1 VCAQRRWKVD
11 KKDNNILN
19 VVSFF
24 DLNSLPAML
33 EEKTLALSYRLDVSD
48 YELQRH
54 RPRL

>member
-1 VCAQRRWKVD
+1 MCAQRRWKVD
-11 KKDNNILN
+11 KDNNILN

-24 DLNSLPAML
+24 DLNSLPAMP